1 MEHQRRAQTV
11 KATRQP
17 VPIARADPSVAA
29 TPAGPASPTLRWAGP
44 LRPSTIL
51 ALQRTVGNRATL
63 ALLQR
68 QTLTAAKIKE
78 WIRWERDPA
87 IRANSTA
94 LLLSI
99 YNQMRLDLDPTPAAF
114 TSLVAARKALK
125 DGGRL
130 DDEDVAALEA
140 EARRSQQAG
149 GDPAEL
155 VRLRIVEKIAAR
167 SNAVEAKY
175 GQHIFQGDIAAGT
188 PTGFHSKADGSATHE
203 AYGTVTPVGNG
214 AAYQQS
220 VRTRTPPVV
229 RKPIQSTFFP
239 DAASHQQV
247 IGAITS
253 VYEAGLSTVGH
264 VDPVVNG
271 LRLAKRGDTVFPAGG
286 SDERVAE

>member
-1 MEHQRRAQTV
+1 MPEAQW
-11 KATRQP
+11 P
-17 VPIARADPSVAA
+17 
-29 TPAGPASPTLRWAGP
+29 GP
-44 LRPSTIL
+44 LRPSTVL
-51 ALQRTVGNRATL
+51 ALQRTVGNHATL
-63 ALLQR
+63 TLLGHDRPAAGAASGASALQR
-68 QTLTAAKIKE
+68 QTLSAAQIKD
-78 WIRWERDPA
+78 WIRWERDPG

-99 YNQMRLDLDPTPAAF
+99 YNQMRLNLDPTPAAF
-114 TSLVAARKALK
+114 TSLAVARKALK
-125 DGGRL
+125 DGGQL
-130 DDEDVAALEA
+130 DQEDVTALEA

-167 SNAVEAKY
+167 SGAVDAKY

-203 AYGTVTPVGNG
+203 AYGTITPVGNG

-220 VRTRTPPVV
+220 VRTQTPPRVN
-229 RKPIQSTFFP
+229 KPIQSTFFP

-247 IGAITS
+247 IEAIAS

-286 SDERVAE
+286 SDDRLAE

>member
-1 MEHQRRAQTV
+1 
-11 KATRQP
+11 
-17 VPIARADPSVAA
+17 VPS
-29 TPAGPASPTLRWAGP
+29 
-44 LRPSTIL
+44 
-51 ALQRTVGNRATL
+51 
-63 ALLQR
+63 
-68 QTLTAAKIKE
+68 
-78 WIRWERDPA
+78 
-87 IRANSTA
+87 
-94 LLLSI
+94 
-99 YNQMRLDLDPTPAAF
+99 
-114 TSLVAARKALK
+114 TSLVAALKALK

-130 DDEDVAALEA
+130 DEEDVTALEP

-203 AYGTVTPVGNG
+203 AYGTITPVGNG
-214 AAYQQS
+214 TAYQQS
-220 VRTRTPPVV
+220 VRTRTPPAV

-247 IGAITS
+247 IDAITS

-271 LRLAKRGDTVFPAGG
+271 LRLSKRGDTVFPAGG